1 MDLILPGH
9 GPTDDKLEEIWAFVD
24 SSGSISKD
32 ELSQFLTQLHR
43 IVKEFGCITNICY
56 WDTEVTDTYLK
67 IKSEKALSAW
77 FNKAGNINLEC
88 INTFIKGCYN
98 DMPAIVNSI
107 KYQYSNGVVEASVNK
122 IKLIKRIMHGRCKF
136 DLLKS
141 KTLRLEF
148 LRKIN

>member
-1 MDLILPGH
+1 MTKRLIELMYEF
-9 GPTDDKLEEIWAFVD
+9 K
-24 SSGSISKD
+24 SI
-32 ELSQFLTQLHR
+32 L
-43 IVKEFGCITNICY
+43 
-56 WDTEVTDTYLK
+56 LK
-67 IKSEKALSAW
+67 TKSEKALSSW

-141 KTLRLEF
+141 KALRLEF